1 MQLAAELFLLPALA
15 AAGMRVVHEDC
26 NLNGFRE
33 GQQQG
38 CRCLPGWRGST
49 CGELALLPASPG
61 AGLHAQADT
70 NMSSWGGSVAWD
82 PGSGRWVGFFNELA
96 LGCGINAWEANSRI
110 VRASTADLDKPF
122 AVDAVIKPAFGSEP
136 TLARVPGGK
145 WLLYSIGNRSSTLP
159 PRTDCAA
166 GYTPKGPPP
175 NGTGGHFHG
184 FVPVEIASPQL

>member
-1 MQLAAELFLLPALA
+1 MMQLAAELLLLPALA

-61 AGLHAQADT
+61 AGLHAQADA

-122 AVDAVIKPAFGSEP
+122 AVDAVIKPAFGSEQ
-136 TLARVPGGK
+136 TLARKTAMETDDQPQPLVHIHP
-145 WLLYSIGNRSSTLP
+145 LLLEDEPLKVKAQSQ
-159 PRTDCAA
+159 
-166 GYTPKGPPP
+166 
-175 NGTGGHFHG
+175 
-184 FVPVEIASPQL
+184 PVSHLDQLKQVEN